1 MLIRAGGVR
10 AASTVAA
17 RTRGLRGAFAHPASR
32 WLLGAFFVAAGIN
45 HFVMPRGYERIVPP
59 GLGNPSTL
67 VAVSGVAEVA
77 GGVGV
82 LIGGTRRWA
91 GWGLLALLVAV
102 FPANVYMALDP
113 SSIPGLRVPR
123 VLLWLRLPL
132 QPLAMWWAWAATQ
145 PHKRRSR
152 SSASSN
158 PNGSCSSAPRP

>member
-1 MLIRAGGVR
+1 MLTGAGGRRPAATVGAR
-10 AASTVAA
+10 ARQLRIALA
-17 RTRGLRGAFAHPASR
+17 RPASR
-32 WLLGAFFVAAGIN
+32 WVLGGFFVAAGIN

-59 GLGNPSTL
+59 GLGDPATL

-102 FPANVYMALDP
+102 FPANVHMAVDP
-113 SSIPGLRVPR
+113 SSISGLRVPR

-132 QPLAMWWAWAATQ
+132 QPLAMWWVWAATQ
-145 PHKRRSR
+145 PRPPRR
-152 SSASSN
+152 
-158 PNGSCSSAPRP
+158 